1 MEASRCANMVIGV
14 VVDTVRVEVKERA
27 GWLAG
32 IVRAN
37 YASLAR
43 TAWVGVQGH
52 GECVANAQCLRPRG
66 VVHVW
71 Y

>member
-1 MEASRCANMVIGV
+1 MEASRCANMVFGV
-14 VVDTVRVEVKERA
+14 VVDIVRVGVKERA

-37 YASLAR
+37 HASLAR
-43 TAWVGVQGH
+43 TVWVGVQGH
-52 GECVANAQCLRPRG
+52 GECVANAQCLRPGG